1 MLQNYKRYPIHLK
14 VLTALV
20 ETTDIFNRLYGNKK
34 TEIYLVG
41 GCIYGELWEL
51 PIGDIDLKYKSG
63 RCPFKDKDYMDILI
77 RNTNTI
83 SIHPKKDRTTRT
95 GIKIVSIIIN
105 NIEVESSVLDT
116 TFAEYVLNNMSFA
129 TADIINIT
137 TGVNENPYSE
147 KTQRDIE
154 NKTLSIPSY
163 SCIENNPARIGRLLA
178 MMALY
183 GLKPGD
189 GFPFPADIYK
199 QCNNKMMQ
207 HIMYIGLDRIS
218 KQHLSDPNM
227 YETVKKYTDLL
238 FQVGWWSSFTDELKI
253 ECDFPPYE
261 DIKKE
266 HRTCKSM
273 FAIASIKRFGF
284 GFADALYLFKSSKKF
299 KRLEIFYNDVKDK
312 RMLELYKR
320 TGKTKFNKL
329 YYMILFYMIIYIS
342 DNIVKYTD
350 IYEKKGR
357 FHCETVMFKYLMNNW
372 PNSIEFI
379 NCFIENYEYAKTK
392 FNRIIYLNITNDI
405 TVFI

>member
-1 MLQNYKRYPIHLK
+1 MLQNYRRYPAHLK

-51 PIGDIDLKYKSG
+51 PIADIDIKYKSG
-63 RCPFKDKDYMDILI
+63 CCPFKDKDYMDILI

-189 GFPFPADIYK
+189 GFPFPVDIYK

-299 KRLEIFYNDVKDK
+299 KKLEIFYNDVKNK

-320 TGKTKFNKL
+320 TGYKL

-350 IYEKKGR
+350 IYEKEGR
-357 FHCETVMFKYLMNNW
+357 FYCKTVMFKYLMNNW

-392 FNRIIYLNITNDI
+392 FNKIIYLNITNDI